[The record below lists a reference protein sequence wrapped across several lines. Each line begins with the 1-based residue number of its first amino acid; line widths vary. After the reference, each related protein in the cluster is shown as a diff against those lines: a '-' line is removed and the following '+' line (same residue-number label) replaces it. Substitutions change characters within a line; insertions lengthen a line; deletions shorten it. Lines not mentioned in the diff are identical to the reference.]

1 MTLTFKQLADFIPD
15 STVHTFINFIKLE
28 HKTTD
33 EDFFI
38 FDQDVINRRFLS
50 SLQAMDSDLTIDP
63 DFFTDDIH
71 VVAMTIDGDFILA
84 SDTEI
89 YVMEKGL
96 IADDVEVY
104 DLSAIEF
111 FVAFEQGFLASDIL
125 PDIKQN

>member
-15 STVHTFINFIKLE
+15 STVHTFINFIQLE

-84 SDTEI
+84 SDH
-89 YVMEKGL
+89 YVYVVTKNL
-96 IADDVEVY
+96 IAEEIEVY
-104 DLSAIEF
+104 DLSPINF
-111 FVAFEQGFLASDIL
+111 FVAFEANQLASQIL
-125 PDIKQN
+125 PNT